1 MTSELIAHSGL
12 GLMGYRTQSPF
23 GLEEEINIP
32 SWLKN
37 KKETYSHA
45 ATKLLL
51 RRAINLQKKG
61 IYFC

>member
-1 MTSELIAHSGL
+1 MASELIAHSGL
-12 GLMGYRTQSPF
+12 GLMGYRNQSPF

-37 KKETYSHA
+37 KKETYSFA

-51 RRAINLQKKG
+51 RRAINLQKM
-61 IYFC
+61 